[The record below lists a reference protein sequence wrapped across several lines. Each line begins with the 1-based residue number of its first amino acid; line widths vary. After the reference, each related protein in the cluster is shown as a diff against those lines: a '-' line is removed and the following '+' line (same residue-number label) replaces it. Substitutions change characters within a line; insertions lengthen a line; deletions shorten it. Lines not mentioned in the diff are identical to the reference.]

1 MSCSYPLIQPNP
13 SGGNGGGS
21 GTVTSVG
28 LSLPAIFTVTGSPVT
43 TTGTLTGTLATQTAG
58 KIFAAP
64 PTSTGTPTFQ
74 QMVAEHLNSTY
85 SNGQVLTTN
94 GAGVLSW
101 ATAGGSGTVTSVGLS
116 LPSELTVTGSPV
128 TTSGTL
134 TGTWADQNQNL
145 IFAAPA
151 GGTGTPSFQQIV
163 ANHLN
168 GTFAN
173 TNILQTDGAGVIS
186 WVAKPTGTVTSVA
199 LSLPAIFTVSGS
211 PVTTTGTLT
220 GTLATQTAGKIFAAP
235 PTSTGTPTFQQIVA
249 EHLNSTY
256 SNGQYLTTNGSGVLS
271 WATVSSSSPGGS
283 TTNIQFNNAGAF
295 GGSSDFI
302 FNNTTKQVSITQ
314 TITGAA
320 TSSCLFLGRINPTA
334 TSNAALVVS
343 GTNEN
348 SSTSLFQIQ
357 ITSGIYSNFF
367 ANGKIAF
374 RNSSA
379 TALPTL
385 GIVELPWISGDT
397 LPTLYVG
404 GTSANITA
412 IKAETNTNSYGAILA
427 NNTATNGQ
435 AIIANADYAIY
446 AASTANG
453 AAIWGEVGTS
463 AYAGRFKTNSSG
475 QTRTQTL
482 VGIDTRGAS
491 GSGLYALLI
500 EDTQNSL
507 NFLTSDYTG
516 KTSVRNGLA
525 TDNKM
530 VDVGGVYYTSTTNA
544 SNTSTTET
552 DLSNATL
559 GANILGT
566 DGDRIEVEGSFTTV
580 NNGNA
585 KTIKFYFGGFSFTYD
600 ASTDAANKL
609 VMKFTVIR
617 TGSSAQKIYGVI
629 NETTVSGSVCV
640 SSDTVALTSSV
651 VVKFTGQG
659 GASNDITET
668 TFTIKYY
675 PKGGA

>member
-13 SGGNGGGS
+13 TGTSGGS

-64 PTSTGTPTFQ
+64 PTTTGTPTFQ
-74 QMVAEHLNSTY
+74 QITAPHLNGTFT
-85 SNGQVLTTN
+85 NGQVLTTN
-94 GAGVLSW
+94 GSGVLSW
-101 ATAGGSGTVTSVGLS
+101 TTPAGGGTVTSVALS
-116 LPSELTVTGSPV
+116 LPTELTVTGSPV

-134 TGTWADQNQNL
+134 TGTWIDQNQNL

-168 GTFAN
+168 GSFAN
-173 TNILQTDGAGVIS
+173 TNILQTDGAGVLS

-199 LSLPAIFTVSGS
+199 LSLPTELTVSGS
-211 PVTTTGTLT
+211 PVTTSGTLT
-220 GTLATQTAGKIFAAP
+220 GAWATQTAGKIFSAP
-235 PTSTGTPTFQQIVA
+235 ATTTGTPTFQQIVA

-404 GTSANITA
+404 SASSNQVA
-412 IKAETNTNSYGAILA
+412 IQAVTNTGSA
-427 NNTATNGQ
+427 
-435 AIIANADYAIY
+435 AIIASGNYIGVYTSATN
-446 AASTANG
+446 TAGLVAESDTNG
-453 AAIWGEVGTS
+453 NNAAIFRPTADAQSRNYDLVRIDTRGATGTS
-463 AYAGRFKTNSSG
+463 AYALN
-475 QTRTQTL
+475 
-482 VGIDTRGAS
+482 VGDIS
-491 GSGLYALLI
+491 YYAI
-500 EDTQNSL
+500 R
-507 NFLTSDYTG
+507 FLTVNNETG

-559 GANILGT
+559 AANMLGT